1 MRPMLATSTTAVP
14 EGDSWVHE
22 VKWDGMRVL
31 ADVRGGRLSLFSRT
45 ERDVTVAFP
54 ELSGL
59 GEQYPD
65 LLLDGEIVVLDG
77 GVPSFAGMAERFHVV
92 DARKARRLA
101 AARPATYMAFD
112 LLRLYGVDLTHRPW
126 RERRATLERLE
137 LDGPR
142 WQTPPV
148 FTDGEVLFE
157 ATRAQ
162 GLEGIVSKR
171 ADSAYRAG
179 VRSPDWLKLPHRA
192 TTSVVIGGWRP
203 ESTAPSAGR
212 LGAVLVGVPGVEG
225 LHFVGRVGA
234 GLAGRAGTALL
245 QRLRPLESGGSPFA
259 EEVPPE
265 DAVDAVWVRPVLVAD
280 VESLGFSAGGRLRQ
294 PAWKG
299 VRADLAPGDLAPA
312 DLAPADL
319 APEELEPEEG
329 DDSQAPDAQAS
340 DDGAAEAGG

>member
-1 MRPMLATSTTAVP
+1 MRPMLATSTTVVP

-31 ADVRGGRLSLFSRT
+31 ADVSEGRLRLFSRT

-54 ELSGL
+54 ELAGL
-59 GEQYPD
+59 GDEYAD

-77 GVPSFAGMAERFHVV
+77 GVPSFAGMAERFHVA

-101 AARPATYMAFD
+101 EARPATYMAFD
-112 LLRLYGVDLTHRPW
+112 LLRLYGVDLTRRPW
-126 RERRATLERLE
+126 TERRATLERLE

-171 ADSAYRAG
+171 TDSTYRGG

-203 ESTAPSAGR
+203 ESTSPSAGR

-234 GLAGRAGTALL
+234 GLAGRAGLALL
-245 QRLRPLESGGSPFA
+245 ERLRPLEAPGAPFA
-259 EEVPPE
+259 EEVPVE

-280 VESLGFSAGGRLRQ
+280 VESLGFSSGGRLRQ
-294 PAWKG
+294 PSWKG
-299 VRADLAPGDLAPA
+299 VRDDHTPHDHAPHDMSPDDVAPG
-312 DLAPADL
+312 
-319 APEELEPEEG
+319 ER
-329 DDSQAPDAQAS
+329 
-340 DDGAAEAGG
+340 